1 MDKPT
6 ETKALA
12 LPKITPFERRALH
25 LGCDPATIYSAED
38 LETYYAIKAQEEKDR
53 EQSTD

>member
-12 LPKITPFERRALH
+12 LPKITAFERRMLH
-25 LGCDPATIYSAED
+25 LGADPATIYSPDD
-38 LETYYAIKAQEEKDR
+38 LETYYAIKAQEEKER
-53 EQSTD
+53 EREAD